1 MDMNKIIKNF
11 LDIHKKE
18 YSIEDLS
25 TEIAFEHFINKCIVN
40 KYSSERFDPSDIMT
54 DPGEKGLDGVAIC
67 VNGRVIT
74 STDELESI
82 LSEGKS
88 LDVRFVFI
96 QSKTSE
102 HFDGDEI
109 GTFIYGVKALFAQKE
124 LRPKINEKWTT

>member
-1 MDMNKIIKNF
+1 MNKIIENF

-18 YSIEDLS
+18 YSIETLS
-25 TEIAFEHFINKCIVN
+25 NETAFEHFVNKCIVN
-40 KYSSERFDPSDIMT
+40 KYSNERFDPADIMT

-74 STDELESI
+74 SNDELESI
-82 LSEGKS
+82 LGEGKS

-102 HFDGDEI
+102 HFDGD
-109 GTFIYGVKALFAQKE
+109 
-124 LRPKINEKWTT
+124 